1 MKNLRFYVIMPV
13 LICALDV
20 AMAVIPDERRYK
32 MTFSYNN
39 LWKILIDRKMKKK
52 DLMSKTGITGTTI
65 AKMGRGEPVSLE
77 VIGRICKALN
87 LNVGDI
93 VDFVE

>member
-1 MKNLRFYVIMPV
+1 
-13 LICALDV
+13 
-20 AMAVIPDERRYK
+20 

>member
-1 MKNLRFYVIMPV
+1 
-13 LICALDV
+13 
-20 AMAVIPDERRYK
+20 

-52 DLMSKTGITGTTI
+52 DLMFQTGITGTTI

>member
-1 MKNLRFYVIMPV
+1 MVI
-13 LICALDV
+13 IS
-20 AMAVIPDERRYK
+20 DERRYR

-52 DLMSKTGITGTTI
+52 DLMAKTGITGTTI

>member
-1 MKNLRFYVIMPV
+1 MAMLK
-13 LICALDV
+13 CAFGG
-20 AMAVIPDERRYK
+20 AMVVIPEEGRYK

>member
-1 MKNLRFYVIMPV
+1 
-13 LICALDV
+13 
-20 AMAVIPDERRYK
+20 

-52 DLMSKTGITGTTI
+52 DLMSQTGITGTTI